1 MNKNKSFFN
10 LFNYPVS
17 IWIMIWLIYF
27 MIHLQFSFVISVGK
41 STMITL
47 AQFIVYYLVSKIL
60 IPRYFEKDRRRFIML
75 TTGLVIFVN
84 FIATFLELFIST
96 NLGETGRPPLLLSGF
111 LQFVLI
117 TAALWVSIS
126 LYMFNKERDTQKKM
140 ESLKNEKAETEL
152 KFLKAQI
159 NPHFLFNALNN
170 IYTIAYIGDKTTPD
184 KIAMLSEM
192 LRYVLY
198 DCNSEYVPL
207 EKEVE
212 YLKNYI
218 AFQQLK
224 TENEQRIIMNIQVE
238 NVHARIAPMI
248 MIPFVENAF
257 KHSGIIK
264 DKKGFVELKIKQKDN
279 ELSFSVRNSI
289 MEAKTE
295 TGKLNSG
302 IGIENLENRLK
313 LLYKNK
319 FRLKVEEKRNEYFTR
334 LNISL

>member
-10 LFNYPVS
+10 LFHYPVI
-17 IWIMIWLIYF
+17 IWILIWLIYF
-27 MIHLQFSFVISVGK
+27 MIHLQFSFINSVVK
-41 STMITL
+41 STIITL
-47 AQFIVYYLVSKIL
+47 AQFFVYYLVSEIL
-60 IPRYFEKDRRRFIML
+60 IPRYFEKDRRRFLLL
-75 TTGLVIFVN
+75 TSVLVVFVN
-84 FIATFLELFIST
+84 ILATFLEYFIST
-96 NLGETGRPPLLLSGF
+96 NLGETGRPPILISGF

-207 EKEVE
+207 ERELE

-224 TENEQRIIMNIQVE
+224 TETEQRIVMNVDVE
-238 NVHARIAPMI
+238 NVQARIAPMI

-264 DKKGFVELKIKQKDN
+264 DKKGFVEMKIKQEDHK
-279 ELSFSVRNSI
+279 LSFSVRNSI
-289 MEAKTE
+289 VEGRPE
-295 TGKLNSG
+295 SNRLNSG
-302 IGIENLENRLK
+302 IGIENLENRLR

-319 FRLKVEEKRNEYFTR
+319 FSLNVVEKRNEYYTI